1 MRVTQTML
9 SRNALYRLGKRRENM
24 DEIQNRISSG
34 RQVQKAS
41 DDPTAFSR
49 AERMTTRIAQNEQY
63 MRNIDSSEAWL
74 DNTVSLMQS
83 LSEVVIQ
90 AKDVANRGADGQASA
105 DIRNTLA
112 DQADSLLQEA
122 LSIVN
127 SQYLNKSVFAGT
139 DTQTTTPFVETAGVV
154 SYLGND
160 QSMSRSYSENVSIDI
175 NVDGQSIMDT
185 GIFDA
190 MSDLIT
196 ALRADDEAAVR
207 ATIDDLKTAGDK
219 LLGLTAEVGTRSS
232 NLRLIRNRLEQTN
245 IDLESFRSEARDA
258 RLDKEIVSFQ
268 TEQIS
273 YQAALQVT
281 AKTINLN
288 ILQYLR

>member
-9 SRNALYRLGKRRENM
+9 SRNALYRLGQRREAM
-24 DEIQNRISSG
+24 DDIQNRISSG
-34 RQVQKAS
+34 RRVQKAS

-49 AERMTTRIAQNEQY
+49 AERMTTRITQNEQY
-63 MRNIDSSEAWL
+63 LRNIDSSEAWI

-90 AKDVANRGADGQASA
+90 AKDMANRGADGQADA
-105 DIRNTLA
+105 NIRNTLA
-112 DQADSLLQEA
+112 DQTESLLQEA
-122 LSIVN
+122 MSIVN
-127 SQYLNKSVFAGT
+127 SQYLNKSVFAGS
-139 DTQTTTPFVETAGVV
+139 DTQIKNPFVENAGVV

-160 QSMSRSYSENVSIDI
+160 QSMSRQYSENVSIEI

-185 GIFDA
+185 GVFDA

-196 ALRADDEAAVR
+196 SLRANDENAIR

-219 LLGLTAEVGTRSS
+219 MLGLTALAGTRSS

-288 ILQYLR
+288 ILQYLG

>member
-9 SRNALYRLGKRRENM
+9 SRNALYRLGQRREAM
-24 DEIQNRISSG
+24 DDIQNRISSG
-34 RQVQKAS
+34 RRVQKAS

-63 MRNIDSSEAWL
+63 LRNIDASEAWL
-74 DNTVSLMQS
+74 NNTVSLMQS

-90 AKDVANRGADGQASA
+90 AKDLANQGADGQSDAE
-105 DIRNTLA
+105 IRNTLA
-112 DQADSLLQEA
+112 DQADALLQEA
-122 LSIVN
+122 LAIVN

-139 DTQTTTPFVETAGVV
+139 DTQTAPPFVENAGVV

-160 QSMSRSYSENVSIDI
+160 QTMSREYSENVSIDI

-185 GIFDA
+185 GVFDA
-190 MSDLIT
+190 MSDLISS
-196 ALRADDEAAVR
+196 LRANDEDAIR
-207 ATIDDLKTAGDK
+207 TTIDDLKTAGDRM
-219 LLGLTAEVGTRSS
+219 LGLTAEVGTRSS

-268 TEQIS
+268 TEQIT

-288 ILQYLR
+288 ILQYLG

>member
-34 RQVQKAS
+34 RRVQKAS

-63 MRNIDSSEAWL
+63 LRNIDSSESWIN
-74 DNTVSLMQS
+74 NTVSLMQS

-90 AKDVANRGADGQASA
+90 AKDVANRGADGQANA

-112 DQADSLLQEA
+112 DQADALLQEA

-139 DTQTTTPFVETAGVV
+139 DTQTTNPFVESGGVV

-160 QSMSRSYSENVSIDI
+160 QAMSRSYSENVSIDI

-185 GIFDA
+185 GIFSA

-196 ALRADDEAAVR
+196 ALRANDETAVR
-207 ATIDDLKTAGDK
+207 STIDDLKTAGDK
-219 LLGLTAEVGTRSS
+219 MLGLTAEVGTRSS
-232 NLRLIRNRLEQTN
+232 NLRLIRSRLEQTN
-245 IDLESFRSEARDA
+245 IDLETFRSDARDA
-258 RLDKEIVSFQ
+258 RLDQEIVSFQ

-288 ILQYLR
+288 ILQYLG